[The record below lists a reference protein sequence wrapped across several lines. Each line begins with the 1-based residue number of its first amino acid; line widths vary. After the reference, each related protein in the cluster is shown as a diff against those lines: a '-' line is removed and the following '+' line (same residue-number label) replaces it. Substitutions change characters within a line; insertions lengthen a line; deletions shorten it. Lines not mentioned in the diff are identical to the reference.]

1 MVEFPESGTCLFF
14 SKETKTAEKKST
26 GMLLIIPL
34 VVPLLFPGVSQGS
47 TQRILHGAIE
57 GSKSF
62 RVKSSFVK
70 FVMAIIHMIL
80 TTYSLIGISFKSS

>member
-1 MVEFPESGTCLFF
+1 MFF

-26 GMLLIIPL
+26 GMLVIIPL
-34 VVPLLFPGVSQGS
+34 VVPDLFPGVSGS
-47 TQRILHGAIE
+47 TQRILHGTIE

-70 FVMAIIHMIL
+70 SVMAIIHMIL

>member
-1 MVEFPESGTCLFF
+1 MFF

-26 GMLLIIPL
+26 GML
-34 VVPLLFPGVSQGS
+34 V
-47 TQRILHGAIE
+47 ILHGTIE

-70 FVMAIIHMIL
+70 SVMAIIHMIL

>member
-1 MVEFPESGTCLFF
+1 MFF

-26 GMLLIIPL
+26 GMLVI
-34 VVPLLFPGVSQGS
+34 GS
-47 TQRILHGAIE
+47 TQRILHGTIE

-70 FVMAIIHMIL
+70 SVMAIIHMIL